1 MAPPPCLLD
10 PCGLASLAVPNR
22 EPFESMDGGGI
33 TRLLAGK
40 QMGTEHAPFCRG
52 PGSWTRSH
60 VEATTSFG
68 GCALARS
75 LARRQD
81 RIRRQRVGVL
91 LGGEA
96 HRGRQERDGRRRL
109 LRQPRHKTVLLFTGR
124 QTETEP
130 IRAGRRC
137 TPDAG
142 SPWTPAARRISFTRE
157 EQGRQRKLP
166 MGVAIG
172 RNGIVRIFTHKGG
185 QFANC

>member
-1 MAPPPCLLD
+1 LFCRSSTILGICSGNDGATTVFVGSSRP
-10 PCGLASLAVPNR
+10 GFFSSAKSR
-22 EPFESMDGGGI
+22 TIESMDGGGI

-109 LRQPRHKTVLLFTGR
+109 LRQPRHKLSSCLPGGKLRRSRSVLGADVRRTPDLH
-124 QTETEP
+124 
-130 IRAGRRC
+130 GRR
-137 TPDAG
+137 
-142 SPWTPAARRISFTRE
+142 
-157 EQGRQRKLP
+157 RQD
-166 MGVAIG
+166 G
-172 RNGIVRIFTHKGG
+172 
-185 QFANC
+185 

>member
-1 MAPPPCLLD
+1 MHSIYFVPGSRAGFEPSR
-10 PCGLASLAVPNR
+10 ASSASSPNYR
-22 EPFESMDGGGI
+22 AEPSSARSCTEPRRARLGSFPA
-33 TRLLAGK
+33 LLAGK

-109 LRQPRHKTVLLFTGR
+109 LRQPRHKLSSCLPG
-124 QTETEP
+124 
-130 IRAGRRC
+130 GKLRR
-137 TPDAG
+137 
-142 SPWTPAARRISFTRE
+142 S
-157 EQGRQRKLP
+157 
-166 MGVAIG
+166 
-172 RNGIVRIFTHKGG
+172 
-185 QFANC
+185 